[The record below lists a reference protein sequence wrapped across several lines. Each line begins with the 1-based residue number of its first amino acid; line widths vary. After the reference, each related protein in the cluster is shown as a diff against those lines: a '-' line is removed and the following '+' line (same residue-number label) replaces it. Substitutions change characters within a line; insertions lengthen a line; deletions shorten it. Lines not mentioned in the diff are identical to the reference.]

1 VFPITAP
8 AWITK
13 SICIPVFDSSQV
25 QEAIGRSLATR
36 SVVVSTFRT
45 WEIAM
50 LIVKGKL
57 QFSIDLGEWIRQSEQ
72 ISGLTF

>member
-1 VFPITAP
+1 
-8 AWITK
+8 
-13 SICIPVFDSSQV
+13 V